1 MKFKDIQNILQ
12 NLKLDERI
20 TQEKIGLALGVKKAA
35 ISSRCKS
42 DSDIRPDEIA
52 KIEKY
57 FNVSLTEYPEWL
69 YDTRSQF
76 KKSVDDMLYSIKNSI
91 IPEDEGYIDKLKGGM
106 DDIIE
111 IERIEGM
118 RPECGTGSELL
129 SEPIVEPFRISRKSI
144 TDYLRCSSPEN
155 LKTFRASGDSMEDK
169 ISDGDWLLV
178 DIGRTDASISGVYVF
193 LANGLFRCKR
203 LNITLDGRLEVK
215 SDNPKYADEVVGPD
229 SNIEIQII
237 GRVLN
242 NLSKGL

>member
-1 MKFKDIQNILQ
+1 MYLKDLKNILQ
-12 NLKLDERI
+12 NLLPEERI
-20 TQEKIGLALGVKKAA
+20 TLEKIGNALGITKSTVSQRIK
-35 ISSRCKS
+35 SSSSLR
-42 DSDIRPDEIA
+42 RDELT
-52 KIEKY
+52 KIEKF
-57 FNVSLTEYPEWL
+57 FNVSLTDKPDFL
-69 YDTRSQF
+69 YDNRNQF
-76 KKSVDDMLYSIKNSI
+76 QKF
-91 IPEDEGYIDKLKGGM
+91 IDNALSPKTTENI